1 MMSDELK
8 ELMHGIAEEL
18 GYSDPSL
25 TLRGSP
31 DRLVREMDEAGI
43 DKTVLLALDTEFALR
58 EKVSYRYHNDYVARA
73 LKEFPDRFIGFA
85 GIDPRRGK
93 EAIAELERCV
103 GDFGF
108 RGVKLW
114 PQTGFYPDDI
124 AFYAFYERVEELG
137 VSILCHTGTSPA
149 MTYMKYN
156 QPVYVDKVAVDF
168 PKINIIMAHIGRP
181 WTSEAIA
188 LAAKNPNVY
197 VDISSWQV
205 ALRSAP
211 YQFFQTLGEAKMMC
225 RGVQKILLG
234 SDWPFYE
241 RVLSLRDWVG
251 GIKAMKMPQPLQT
264 LGLREFKEED
274 KKMILGGN
282 AARVLR
288 L

>member
-8 ELMHGIAEEL
+8 EVIYGIAEQL

-31 DRLVREMDEAGI
+31 DRLVQEMDEAGI
-43 DKTVLLALDTEFALR
+43 DKTVLLALDYEFAFR
-58 EKVSYRYHNDYVARA
+58 GKASYRYNNDYMAGI
-73 LKEFPDRFIGFA
+73 LKDFPDRFVGFA

-93 EAIAELERCV
+93 EAIVELERCV
-103 GDFGF
+103 GDLGF

-114 PQTGFYPDDI
+114 PLTGFYPDDTT
-124 AFYAFYERVEELG
+124 FYPFYERVEDLG

-149 MTYMKYN
+149 KTYLKYN

-168 PKINIIMAHIGRP
+168 PKINIILAHIGRP
-181 WTSEAIA
+181 WTAEAIA
-188 LAAKNPNVY
+188 LAVKNPNVY
-197 VDISSWQV
+197 FDISSWQV
-205 ALRSAP
+205 AFKAAP
-211 YQFFQTLGEAKMMC
+211 VHFFQTLGEAKMMC

-234 SDWPFYE
+234 SDWPFFE
-241 RVLSLRDWVG
+241 KVLPLKDWVE
-251 GIKAMKMPQPLQT
+251 GIKAMKIPQPLQM